1 MNSGKIFQKWYLIIF
16 CSLII
21 YPVHADEGNVIYE
34 SYFTG
39 TSIIEKSGFIEFHV
53 ENDSYILKLPRPELI
68 KAREKLH
75 ENGIPQENLF
85 EAMRYILVQTYDAFR
100 EESWQGVGD
109 TERFQYH
116 VDFFIEHEL
125 QSWTVK

>member
-1 MNSGKIFQKWYLIIF
+1 M
-16 CSLII
+16 
-21 YPVHADEGNVIYE
+21 
-34 SYFTG
+34 
-39 TSIIEKSGFIEFHV
+39 
-53 ENDSYILKLPRPELI
+53 

-75 ENGIPQENLF
+75 ENGIPHENLF

-125 QSWTVK
+125 QSWNLK